1 MIIITLH
8 QGVVMI
14 SPRNGRLFFYS
25 CMSAAMFTGCNLS
38 NNLEDNLA
46 SSIDPGTG
54 QSLQAR
60 QSGNATVKCKKPGP
74 NPSLS
79 KQMILSEPWN
89 LFDVTRWRGDG
100 DMEVSGGFFHAIS
113 SASSTAADFISPLP
127 LAIPSQGAI
136 LFSNRIRLVNEVGGS
151 DLESGAL
158 IMVNVDTGGV
168 FNNYAF
174 VNFGYTAA
182 RNMVFVELF
191 GSYQGQEFDQ
201 IKEISIPTPAYE
213 FYDLNLW
220 VRPNGYQV
228 GFGEDVFDSVRVS
241 QPLTS
246 LQLFE
251 VGVYGSRIDS
261 TSIAVLDSKVGEG
274 EWPKPHPVKCG
285 HDKKRFG
292 QNSQLRNTH
301 IRMARERIKNTANP
315 SFGLRCLANMK
326 ELPVPSK

>member
-1 MIIITLH
+1 
-8 QGVVMI
+8 MI

-38 NNLEDNLA
+38 NNLDDTLV
-46 SSIDPGTG
+46 SSNDPGIG

-60 QSGNATVKCKKPGP
+60 QSGNATVKCKKPGQ
-74 NPSLS
+74 NPGLS

-89 LFDVTRWRGDG
+89 LFDGARWKGDG
-100 DMEVSGGFFHAIS
+100 DGVVSGGSFHAIS
-113 SASSTAADFISPLP
+113 SASSTAADFISPMP
-127 LAIPSQGAI
+127 IVIPSQGAI
-136 LFSNRIRLVNEVGGS
+136 LFSNRIRLVNELGAA

-191 GSYQGQEFDQ
+191 GSYQGHDFDQ
-201 IKEISIPTPAYE
+201 IKEINIPTPAYE

-228 GFGEDVFDSVRVS
+228 GFGEEVFDSVLVS

-251 VGVYGSRIDS
+251 VGVYGGRIDS
-261 TSIAVLDSKVGEG
+261 TSIAILDSKVGQG
-274 EWPKPHPVKCG
+274 EWPKPRPVKCG

-301 IRMARERIKNTANP
+301 IRMARERIQKSANP
-315 SFGLRCLANMK
+315 SLGIRCLANMT
-326 ELPVPSK
+326 ELPVPAK